1 MDKSTTVVDLEFGM
15 SQLSGNKK
23 LLFTLLGKFTDE
35 YRNLD
40 ANLQA
45 LMEKEQ
51 YDDAYSLMHTLKGV
65 TGNLGLFALHNDSKQ
80 IESAIRNEQQLPHN
94 YPQFVVLLNDTV
106 AEIDSVTAEPAVSE
120 TQKNGTDNATNNA
133 TNNATK
139 SAAAERAEKQLVA
152 ALKASEFISQTTL
165 DDWLNAMNLSD
176 EKRAAIIEAV
186 DELDYEEALA
196 TLDVK

>member
-1 MDKSTTVVDLEFGM
+1 MDKSTTLVDLEFGM

-45 LMEKEQ
+45 LMDKEQ

-80 IESAIRNEQQLPHN
+80 IESAIRNEQQLPDN
-94 YPQFVVLLNDTV
+94 YPQFVALLDDTV
-106 AEIDSVTAEPAVSE
+106 AEIDSLTAEPAVSK
-120 TQKNGTDNATNNA
+120 TQTNVTNNV
-133 TNNATK
+133 TN

-165 DDWLNAMNLSD
+165 DEWLNAMNLSD

>member
-1 MDKSTTVVDLEFGM
+1 MDKSTTLVDLEFGM

-35 YRNLD
+35 YRLLD

-80 IESAIRNEQQLPHN
+80 IESAIRNEQQLPGN

-106 AEIDSVTAEPAVSE
+106 AEVDSLTAEPAASE
-120 TQKNGTDNATNNA
+120 AQTNATDNVTNN
-133 TNNATK
+133 
-139 SAAAERAEKQLVA
+139 AAAERAEKQLVA

-196 TLDVK
+196 TLVVK

>member
-1 MDKSTTVVDLEFGM
+1 MDKSTTLVDLEFGM

-35 YRNLD
+35 YRLLD

-80 IESAIRNEQQLPHN
+80 IESAIRNEQQLPGN

-106 AEIDSVTAEPAVSE
+106 AEVDSLTAEPAASE
-120 TQKNGTDNATNNA
+120 AQTNATDNVTNN
-133 TNNATK
+133 
-139 SAAAERAEKQLVA
+139 AAAERAEKQLVA

-165 DDWLNAMNLSD
+165 DEWLNAMNLSD

>member
-1 MDKSTTVVDLEFGM
+1 MDKSTTLVDLEFGM

-40 ANLQA
+40 ASLQA

-80 IESAIRNEQQLPHN
+80 IESAIRNEQQLPDN
-94 YPQFVVLLNDTV
+94 YPQFVALLNDTV

-120 TQKNGTDNATNNA
+120 TQKNGTDNAANNVTN
-133 TNNATK
+133 

>member
-1 MDKSTTVVDLEFGM
+1 MDKSTTLVDLEFGM

-35 YRNLD
+35 YRLLD

-80 IESAIRNEQQLPHN
+80 IESAIRNEQQLPGN

-106 AEIDSVTAEPAVSE
+106 AEVDSLTAEPAASE
-120 TQKNGTDNATNNA
+120 AQTNATDNVTNN
-133 TNNATK
+133 
-139 SAAAERAEKQLVA
+139 AAAERAEKQLVA

-165 DDWLNAMNLSD
+165 DEWLNAMNLSD
-176 EKRAAIIEAV
+176 EKREAIIEAV

-196 TLDVK
+196 TLDAK

>member
-1 MDKSTTVVDLEFGM
+1 MDKSTTLVDLEFGM

-35 YRNLD
+35 YRLLD

-80 IESAIRNEQQLPHN
+80 IESAIRNEQQLPGN

-106 AEIDSVTAEPAVSE
+106 AEVDSLTAEPAASE
-120 TQKNGTDNATNNA
+120 AQTNATDNVTNN
-133 TNNATK
+133 
-139 SAAAERAEKQLVA
+139 AAAERAEKQLVA

-165 DDWLNAMNLSD
+165 DEWLNAMNLSD
-176 EKRAAIIEAV
+176 EKREAIIEAV

>member
-1 MDKSTTVVDLEFGM
+1 MDKSTTLVDLEFGM

-80 IESAIRNEQQLPHN
+80 IESAIRNEQQLPDN
-94 YPQFVVLLNDTV
+94 YPQFVALLNDTV

-120 TQKNGTDNATNNA
+120 TQTNVTNNV
-133 TNNATK
+133 TN

-196 TLDVK
+196 TLVVK

>member
-1 MDKSTTVVDLEFGM
+1 MDKSTTLVDLEFGM

-35 YRNLD
+35 YRLLD

-80 IESAIRNEQQLPHN
+80 IESAIRNEQQLPGN

-106 AEIDSVTAEPAVSE
+106 AEVDSLTAEPAASE
-120 TQKNGTDNATNNA
+120 AQTNATNNV
-133 TNNATK
+133 TNNVTN

-165 DDWLNAMNLSD
+165 DEWLNAMNLSD
-176 EKRAAIIEAV
+176 EKREAIIEAV

>member
-1 MDKSTTVVDLEFGM
+1 MDKSTTLVDLEFGM

-35 YRNLD
+35 YRLLD

-80 IESAIRNEQQLPHN
+80 IESAIRNEQQLPGN

-106 AEIDSVTAEPAVSE
+106 AEVDSLTAEPAASE
-120 TQKNGTDNATNNA
+120 AQTNATNNV
-133 TNNATK
+133 TN

-165 DDWLNAMNLSD
+165 DEWLNAMNLSD
-176 EKRAAIIEAV
+176 EKREAIIEAV

>member
-1 MDKSTTVVDLEFGM
+1 MDKSTTLVDLEFGM

-80 IESAIRNEQQLPHN
+80 IESAIRNEQQLPDN
-94 YPQFVVLLNDTV
+94 YPQFVALLNDTV

-120 TQKNGTDNATNNA
+120 TQTNVTNNA
-133 TNNATK
+133 ANNVTN

-165 DDWLNAMNLSD
+165 DEWLNAMNLSD

>member
-1 MDKSTTVVDLEFGM
+1 MDKSTTLVDLEFGM

-35 YRNLD
+35 YRLLD

-80 IESAIRNEQQLPHN
+80 IESAIRNEQQLPGN

-106 AEIDSVTAEPAVSE
+106 AEVDSLTAEPAASE
-120 TQKNGTDNATNNA
+120 AQTNATYNV
-133 TNNATK
+133 TNNVTNN
-139 SAAAERAEKQLVA
+139 AAAERAEKQLVA

-165 DDWLNAMNLSD
+165 DEWLNAMNLSD
-176 EKRAAIIEAV
+176 EKREAIIEAV

>member
-1 MDKSTTVVDLEFGM
+1 MDKSTTLVDLEFGM

-35 YRNLD
+35 YRLLD

-80 IESAIRNEQQLPHN
+80 IESAIRNEQQLPGN

-106 AEIDSVTAEPAVSE
+106 AEVDSLTAEPAASE
-120 TQKNGTDNATNNA
+120 AQTNATNNV
-133 TNNATK
+133 TNNVTN

-152 ALKASEFISQTTL
+152 SEFISQTTL
-165 DDWLNAMNLSD
+165 DEWLNAMNLSD
-176 EKRAAIIEAV
+176 EKREAIIEAV

>member
-1 MDKSTTVVDLEFGM
+1 MDKSTTLVDLEFGM

-35 YRNLD
+35 YRLLD

-80 IESAIRNEQQLPHN
+80 IESAIRNEQQLPGN

-106 AEIDSVTAEPAVSE
+106 AEVDSLTAEPAASE
-120 TQKNGTDNATNNA
+120 AQTNATDNVTNN
-133 TNNATK
+133 
-139 SAAAERAEKQLVA
+139 AAAERAEKQLVA

-165 DDWLNAMNLSD
+165 DEWLNAMNLSD
-176 EKRAAIIEAV
+176 EKREAIIEAV

-196 TLDVK
+196 TLDVKWS

>member
-1 MDKSTTVVDLEFGM
+1 MDKSTTLVDLEFGM

-35 YRNLD
+35 YRLLD

-80 IESAIRNEQQLPHN
+80 IESAIRNEQQLPGN

-106 AEIDSVTAEPAVSE
+106 AEVDSLTAEPAASE
-120 TQKNGTDNATNNA
+120 AQTNAKDNVTNN
-133 TNNATK
+133 
-139 SAAAERAEKQLVA
+139 AAAERAEKQLVA

-165 DDWLNAMNLSD
+165 DEWLNAMNLSD
-176 EKRAAIIEAV
+176 EKREAIIEAV

>member
-1 MDKSTTVVDLEFGM
+1 MDKSTTLVDLEFGM

-35 YRNLD
+35 YRLLD

-80 IESAIRNEQQLPHN
+80 IESAIRNEQQLPGN
-94 YPQFVVLLNDTV
+94 YSRFVVLLNDTV
-106 AEIDSVTAEPAVSE
+106 AEVDSLTAEPAASE
-120 TQKNGTDNATNNA
+120 AQTNATYNVTSNVTNNVTNNA
-133 TNNATK
+133 
-139 SAAAERAEKQLVA
+139 AADRAEKQLVA

-165 DDWLNAMNLSD
+165 DEWLNAMNLSD
-176 EKRAAIIEAV
+176 EKREAVIEAV
-186 DELDYEEALA
+186 DELDYEEALS

>member
-1 MDKSTTVVDLEFGM
+1 MDKSTTLVDLEFGM

-80 IESAIRNEQQLPHN
+80 IESAIRNEQQLPDN
-94 YPQFVVLLNDTV
+94 YPQFVALLNDTV

-120 TQKNGTDNATNNA
+120 TQTNVTNNV
-133 TNNATK
+133 TN

>member
-1 MDKSTTVVDLEFGM
+1 MDKSTTLVDLEFGM

-35 YRNLD
+35 YRLLD

-80 IESAIRNEQQLPHN
+80 IESAIRNEQQLPGN

-106 AEIDSVTAEPAVSE
+106 AEVDSLTAEPAASE
-120 TQKNGTDNATNNA
+120 AQTNATDNVTNN
-133 TNNATK
+133 
-139 SAAAERAEKQLVA
+139 AAAERAEKQLVA

>member
-1 MDKSTTVVDLEFGM
+1 MDKSTILVDLEFGM

-45 LMEKEQ
+45 LMDKEQ

-80 IESAIRNEQQLPHN
+80 IESAIRNEQQLPDN
-94 YPQFVVLLNDTV
+94 YPQFVALLNDTV

-120 TQKNGTDNATNNA
+120 TQTNVTNNV
-133 TNNATK
+133 TN

-165 DDWLNAMNLSD
+165 DEWLNAMNLSD